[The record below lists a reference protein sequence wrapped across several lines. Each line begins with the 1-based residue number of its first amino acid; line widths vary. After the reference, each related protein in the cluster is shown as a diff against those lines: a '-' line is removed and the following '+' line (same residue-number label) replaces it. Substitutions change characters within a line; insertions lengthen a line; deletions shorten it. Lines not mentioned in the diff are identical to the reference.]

1 MIAAVGNCMS
11 IMVIGT
17 DRIGLLAAGPDLA
30 RFRSKIRLAGFCR
43 TGTGGFRVK
52 YKAAGTC
59 RILPENLNLYSY
71 F

>member
-1 MIAAVGNCMS
+1 MIAAVGNC

-30 RFRSKIRLAGFCR
+30 GFRSKIRLAGFCR